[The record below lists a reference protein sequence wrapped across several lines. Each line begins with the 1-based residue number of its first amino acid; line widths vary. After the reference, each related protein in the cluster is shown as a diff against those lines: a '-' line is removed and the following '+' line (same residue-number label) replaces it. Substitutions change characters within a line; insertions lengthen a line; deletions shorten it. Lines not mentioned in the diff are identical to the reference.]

1 MERNS
6 LQRWE
11 KEYNFIKGY
20 ATKYKMRNT
29 LIALTLAVKYHFGQ
43 CRDGGEPYIIH
54 PLMVCKTL
62 ILLNIEKVLQEWYNK
77 EIYKIQHECDVMF
90 AAAILHDVIEDCNV
104 SQNGRE
110 LIRDYLLDREVVE
123 VVKILSKPPKKK
135 KFPWDKVYNPEEYFI
150 NISHDWKATL
160 IKIADRANN
169 CSTMQVF
176 KEERMR
182 KYILETQKYIYPLCS
197 EGRLKYPEFSN
208 TITIM
213 KNLIVSICES
223 IASLIGMQD
232 VIMDEGE
239 QYKKIV
245 HFIEGFSRNEMP
257 NTYKALFIAQKFHN
271 GQMRTSGDPFIIHPL
286 RVCSYLT
293 ALGINDDI
301 TYATA
306 LLHEIPQRCNLG
318 GKWQEV
324 ISDYGISQEVIE
336 AVKIVSN
343 KNQTLE
349 TYYQAIEKN
358 PRALLEKLSNRV
370 HTCTFLAGIERKE
383 ILEYIEETKK
393 YMVPMCKEG
402 MLEYPQYANQ
412 IEIMQSHILSI
423 CNVVEVINE
432 KQSLAL
438 KED

>member
-1 MERNS
+1 M
-6 LQRWE
+6 
-11 KEYNFIKGY
+11 
-20 ATKYKMRNT
+20 
-29 LIALTLAVKYHFGQ
+29 
-43 CRDGGEPYIIH
+43 
-54 PLMVCKTL
+54 
-62 ILLNIEKVLQEWYNK
+62 
-77 EIYKIQHECDVMF
+77 
-90 AAAILHDVIEDCNV
+90 
-104 SQNGRE
+104 NG
-110 LIRDYLLDREVVE
+110 
-123 VVKILSKPPKKK
+123 SP
-135 KFPWDKVYNPEEYFI
+135 
-150 NISHDWKATL
+150 
-160 IKIADRANN
+160 
-169 CSTMQVF
+169 
-176 KEERMR
+176 
-182 KYILETQKYIYPLCS
+182 
-197 EGRLKYPEFSN
+197 
-208 TITIM
+208 
-213 KNLIVSICES
+213 
-223 IASLIGMQD
+223 
-232 VIMDEGE
+232 
-239 QYKKIV
+239 
-245 HFIEGFSRNEMP
+245 
-257 NTYKALFIAQKFHN
+257 
-271 GQMRTSGDPFIIHPL
+271 
-286 RVCSYLT
+286 
-293 ALGINDDI
+293 LGINDDI